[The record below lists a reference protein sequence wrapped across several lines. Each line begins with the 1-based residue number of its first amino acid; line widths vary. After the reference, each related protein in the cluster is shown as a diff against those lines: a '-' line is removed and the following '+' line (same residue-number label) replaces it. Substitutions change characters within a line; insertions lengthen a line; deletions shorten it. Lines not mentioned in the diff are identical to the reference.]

1 MSGNCV
7 RSHRRWDGLN
17 LFIAQHAILM
27 FVLGVCAQPVIGQTL
42 TVDIENGTFPIGQP
56 LLSVTN
62 QFENGQNLS
71 GSFISAGAIFNNN
84 YDTMFGVWSGWS
96 YSRVFDITT
105 PGYTNQYAAYNVL
118 GSSGAAGAGG
128 SANYAVAYGFPG
140 FGSIPPDP
148 ITILLPTGYFPL
160 SMQVTNTTYAALS
173 MLNGDTFAKKFGGTS
188 GNDPDFF
195 LLTIKGLDAANQQT
209 GSIDFYLA
217 DYRFSDNSLDY
228 IIDRWTTVDLSSLGP
243 DTVALSFSLSSSDV
257 GPFGMNTP
265 AYFAMDYLVVT
276 PVPEPACWLA
286 ALALVMIRRR
296 LRTRFREALNIPGAT
311 TRI

>member
-1 MSGNCV
+1 MSG
-7 RSHRRWDGLN
+7 HRMWLHRLWGGLYLCINQN
-17 LFIAQHAILM
+17 LALVFL
-27 FVLGVCAQPVIGQTL
+27 FVMCTEPVIGQTL
-42 TVDIENGTFPIGQP
+42 TVSIENGTFPISQP

-71 GSFISAGAIFNNN
+71 SSFISAGAIFNNN
-84 YDTMFGVWSGWS
+84 YDTMFGAWSGWS

-105 PGYTNQYAAYNVL
+105 PGYTNQYAVYNVL

-148 ITILLPTGYFPL
+148 ITILLPTGYYPL
-160 SMQVTNTTYAALS
+160 SIQVTNTTYAALS

-209 GSIDFYLA
+209 GTIDFYLA
-217 DYRFSDNSLDY
+217 DYRFSDNTLDY
-228 IIDRWTTVDLSSLGP
+228 VIDRWTTVDLSSLGP

-265 AYFAMDYLVVT
+265 AYFALDNLVVT

-286 ALALVMIRRR
+286 GLALVMIRRR
-296 LRTRFREALNIPGAT
+296 LRNRSTRESCST
-311 TRI
+311 S